1 MRMSDYQVPA
11 TFDEALQNMMDRL
24 RLEGAVLAS
33 SDGLPIAT
41 VPSAYDPETAA
52 AMVALLQSVSHEAHD
67 QLGVSG
73 VDEVTVVGRDRRRL
87 VCRRLQIDGE
97 ELVLALMVPA
107 NRYYRR
113 ISNRA
118 IKEIKAVW

>member
-1 MRMSDYQVPA
+1 MSDYQVPA
-11 TFDEALQNMMDRL
+11 TFDEALQNMIDRGQ
-24 RLEGAVLAS
+24 LEGAVLAS

-41 VPSAYDPETAA
+41 VPSAYDAETAA
-52 AMVALLQSVSHEAHD
+52 AMVALLQSVSNEAHD
-67 QLGVSG
+67 QLGMSG

-87 VCRRLQIDGE
+87 VCRYLQIDGE
-97 ELVLALMVPA
+97 ELILALMVPA